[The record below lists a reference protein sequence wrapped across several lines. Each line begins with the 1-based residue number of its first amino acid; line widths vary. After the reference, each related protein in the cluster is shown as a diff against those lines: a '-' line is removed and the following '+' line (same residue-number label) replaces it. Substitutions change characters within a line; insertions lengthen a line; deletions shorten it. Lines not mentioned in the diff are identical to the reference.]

1 MRLFVAVLPPPA
13 AVEHLRDAV
22 EKLNV
27 VRAGAGVVRPE
38 LWHLTLAFLGE
49 IEDERIEAVTE
60 SLASAAAAGRGGTL
74 SLAGGGRF
82 GETVLWV
89 GAEGDV
95 DALGRTAR
103 AIRRQLREVRVVLE
117 RRPFKPHLT
126 LARPRSRVTREEL
139 RADVATLQG
148 YAGPPWDADRVHLM
162 RSTQHRTPEGTQAV
176 TYEPLATWP
185 LE

>member
-13 AVEHLRDAV
+13 AVEHLRETV

-27 VRAGAGVVRPE
+27 VRAGAGAVRTE

-49 IEDERIEAVTE
+49 IEEERLAAVTE
-60 SLASAAAAGRGGTL
+60 RLAEGAAAGRAGTL
-74 SLAGGGRF
+74 ALAGGGRF

-89 GAEGDV
+89 GVTGDV
-95 DALGRTAR
+95 EALGRTAR
-103 AIRRQLREVRVVLE
+103 ALRRHLRAARVVLE
-117 RRPFKPHLT
+117 RRPFRPHLT
-126 LARPRSRVTREEL
+126 LARPRGRVTADEL
-139 RADVATLQG
+139 RADVAALQA
-148 YAGPPWDADRVHLM
+148 YAGPPWVASRVHLM

-176 TYEPLATWP
+176 SYQSLTDWP